1 MNSKPFTMNITKKNG
16 DYANPLEELR
26 AFVAALDADE
36 NLYNPYKYRLIAQ
49 HVRWVT
55 LKEDDHD

>member
-1 MNSKPFTMNITKKNG
+1 MNITKKNG